1 MIIKNLKNK
10 KKLLMSKIKLSSKN
24 LSNEDINKYSLE
36 YGVNVRKEDNNL
48 VFSGDTRD
56 VDRVIGM
63 IKREQ
68 FLEKNK
74 NNKNNYKSQPGSISS
89 KLDSINLEKDYDRIN
104 NSSGYGNK
112 NYSSSINFTI

>member
-1 MIIKNLKNK
+1 
-10 KKLLMSKIKLSSKN
+10 MSKIKCSSKN
-24 LSNEDINKYSLE
+24 FSSKDISKYSLE
-36 YGVNVRKEDNNL
+36 YGVNIRKEDNNL

-56 VDRVIGM
+56 VDRVMGM

-74 NNKNNYKSQPGSISS
+74 VNNNNYKSQSGSISS

-104 NSSGYGNK
+104 NSSGYGSK